1 MSLIQSRRLIP
12 LPAAIVY
19 AAAKQVERFPDV
31 LPNLDSAEVL
41 EDDGQGN
48 TVTKWT
54 GTFAVGPLT
63 KSVTWTER
71 DRWDDAALTCT
82 FDLISGDMKEY
93 NGAWSFKDV
102 DGGCEAEL
110 NVNFTLG
117 IPVLGPLVNAIVDKL
132 MKQNCD
138 ELLLALESIA
148 TRNQ

>member
-1 MSLIQSRRLIP
+1 MSLIQSTRLIP
-12 LPAAIVY
+12 LPAAKVY
-19 AAAKQVERFPDV
+19 AAAKQVERFPEV

-48 TVTKWT
+48 TVTRWV

-63 KSVTWTER
+63 KSVSWTER
-71 DRWDDAALTCT
+71 DRWDDAALACH

-93 NGAWSFKDV
+93 NGAWNFKDV
-102 DGGCEAEL
+102 EGGCQANL
-110 NVNFTLG
+110 DVNFTLG

-138 ELLLALESIA
+138 ELLQALEELAASD
-148 TRNQ
+148 Q